1 MATELYSIFIIAFGL
16 GLVHAL
22 DADHIAA
29 VSVLSA
35 EKTNIHKSVGFAFQW
50 SAAHALI
57 LLLMSFLLYFLG
69 ESLPQQISAYA
80 EQLVGVMLITL
91 GVFMV
96 YRMQRYRIQLSFHSH
111 DGYMPHAHW
120 HAPQKS
126 DQPAHKHK
134 AALVGG
140 LHGMAGSAPLMATIP
155 LVKSA
160 GLVEIIVM
168 VSVFSVGVFIAMLS
182 FGGALAFSMKKIIN
196 RGENYLRIF
205 QIVLAIMSIGIGVKL
220 VSS

>member
-1 MATELYSIFIIAFGL
+1 MTAELYSIFIIAFGL
-16 GLVHAL
+16 GLVHAM

-35 EKTNIHKSVGFAFQW
+35 EKHTTFKSVGFALQW
-50 SAAHALI
+50 SSAHALVI
-57 LLLMSFLLYFLG
+57 LLMSFVLYFLG
-69 ESLPQQISAYA
+69 ESLPQQISAFA
-80 EQLVGVMLITL
+80 EQLVGVMLISL

-96 YRMQRYRIQLSFHSH
+96 YRMQRYRIGFSFHSH
-111 DGYMPHAHW
+111 DGYRPHAHW
-120 HAPQKS
+120 YSANDTNQS
-126 DQPAHKHK
+126 THKHK

-140 LHGMAGSAPLMATIP
+140 LHGMAGSAPLLATLP

-160 GLVEIIVM
+160 NLPEIITM
-168 VSVFSVGVFIAMLS
+168 VSIFSVGVFVAMLS

-196 RGENYLRIF
+196 KGENYLRIF
-205 QIVLAIMSIGIGVKL
+205 QIILAVLSIGIGVKL